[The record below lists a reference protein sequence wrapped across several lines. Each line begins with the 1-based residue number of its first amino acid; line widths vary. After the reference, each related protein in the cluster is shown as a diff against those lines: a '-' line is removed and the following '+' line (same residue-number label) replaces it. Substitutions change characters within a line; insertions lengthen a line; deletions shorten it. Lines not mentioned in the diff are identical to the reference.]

1 MTRGNDFN
9 NKGGI
14 QYAFCRRQNDERFRR
29 KPSRVEEGDF
39 NTDQEMQQNAFER
52 LGKDVV
58 IIEVLSIMNIVF
70 AVTTFTLLGLF
81 IRATKDK

>member
-1 MTRGNDFN
+1 MPFVEDRMMKDL
-9 NKGGI
+9 
-14 QYAFCRRQNDERFRR
+14 EE
-29 KPSRVEEGDF
+29 KPSRVEEGNF

-58 IIEVLSIMNIVF
+58 IIEILSIMNIVF

-81 IRATKDK
+81 IRATKNK